1 MKRNIPVLVMLAA
14 TCLFA
19 ISCVPT
25 RRLKAAQADAQTLR
39 DDSARFAAQIASQE
53 STIGQLKQQ
62 IGDLNKKVEDLTS
75 QAGNQ
80 QNQLNLTKEQLADRQ
95 RRIMELIG
103 TTQPE
108 HLVHDLRN
116 ILNERELLRTLAE
129 GKY

>member
-1 MKRNIPVLVMLAA
+1 VE
-14 TCLFA
+14 
-19 ISCVPT
+19 
-25 RRLKAAQADAQTLR
+25 RLSAE
-39 DDSARFAAQIASQE
+39 SAR
-53 STIGQLKQQ
+53 
-62 IGDLNKKVEDLTS
+62 
-75 QAGNQ
+75 
-80 QNQLNLTKEQLADRQ
+80 LADRQ